1 MSTPALDTLDR
12 ARTAVI
18 VSVSP
23 LEQHGPHLPVGVDA
37 FAARHF
43 ARALG
48 DRLVASRPG
57 WTVLLAPTLYL
68 GSFAFDG
75 AGTLRV
81 RQRVVRD
88 ALVDWGRSFARAGF
102 RYIFISNGHGGPGH
116 LTALEEASAIVS
128 RRHDIL
134 MASFTGHLAWQFL
147 RGRYLDRLETALGR
161 ALTSAEREAFVEDAH
176 GGWWET
182 SLMLLLR
189 PDLVDELYRT
199 LPPARYPLVRRIVP
213 NYPMRRGGQGYV
225 GHPALAD
232 PAFARAAGEVLL
244 DAAMETMNGLLDGRL
259 RAADR
264 RSPFF
269 AVPFLRTDFWRA
281 SAGALGLAALA
292 WVATRRWRR

>member
-1 MSTPALDTLDR
+1 MPAVDALDRT
-12 ARTAVI
+12 RTAVI

-23 LEQHGPHLPVGVDA
+23 LEEHGPHLPVGVDA
-37 FAARHF
+37 FAARHL
-43 ARALG
+43 ARALAE
-48 DRLVASRPG
+48 RLVASRHG
-57 WTVLLAPTLYL
+57 WHVVLAPTLYL

-102 RYIFISNGHGGPGH
+102 RYIFVANGHGGPGH

-128 RRHDIL
+128 RRHDVL

-147 RGRYLDRLETALGR
+147 TGRYLDRLETALGR
-161 ALTSAEREAFVEDAH
+161 PLTSAERQAFVEDSH

-189 PDLVDELYRT
+189 PDLVDEQYRT
-199 LPPARYPLVRRIVP
+199 LPPARYSLVSRAVP
-213 NYPMRRGGQGYV
+213 NYPMRGGGQGYV

-232 PAFARAAGEVLL
+232 PEFARAAGAVLL
-244 DAAMETMNGLLDGRL
+244 DAAMETVSGLLDGRL
-259 RAADR
+259 RPADR

-269 AVPFLRTDFWRA
+269 AVPFLRTDFWRV

-292 WVATRRWRR
+292 WLGTRSWRR